1 MLKKEDATRLAQDA
15 KSELVSLTQQ
25 LIRTPTS
32 NPPGNE
38 EQAATILFQKF
49 QAEGIAAELIPEEAG
64 RADVVARL
72 KGTGAPA
79 LLFDGHL
86 DTVPPGDETAW
97 THSPYSGALD
107 QGRIYGRGTSD
118 MKGGIAAQVMAAVLA
133 KRAGIQLAGDLIVAA
148 TCGEEVDNLGAHTL
162 KNAGGLN
169 HVGAIVVGEPSNNEI
184 FIAEKGA
191 LWLEITTFGRTA
203 HGSMPHLG
211 INAIWK
217 MHTFMDKM
225 KGFKPSNDQHP
236 LLGEATFSLNT
247 MNGGFKTN
255 VVPDRCTTTWDGRTI
270 PGKSHADIVAAVQD
284 QLTQL
289 QNTDP
294 EFKGEVKVI
303 KDLPSVDTP
312 SNHSLVKLAQQLGQ
326 ELWGRELTPG
336 GVNYYTDAAVLV
348 PGLNLP
354 FIIFGPGEPG
364 LAHQPNEYVDV
375 EKLVAATAFY
385 LLLASRWEG

>member
-312 SNHSLVKLAQQLGQ
+312 SHHSLVQLAQQLGQ

-385 LLLASRWEG
+385 LLLASRWKA